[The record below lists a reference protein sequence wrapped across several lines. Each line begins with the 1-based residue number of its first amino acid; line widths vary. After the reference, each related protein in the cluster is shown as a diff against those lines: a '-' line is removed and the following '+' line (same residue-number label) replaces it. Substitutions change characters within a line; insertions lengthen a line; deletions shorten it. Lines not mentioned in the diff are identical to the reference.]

1 MHVVLSLANPHNDYI
16 FYILYTVL
24 SFFDFV
30 RLCTQII
37 RKIKVFHSVLGFI
50 MFVWVYKHIYRNK
63 YKVGKNN
70 NNDNNSNISNSFHS
84 LSK

>member
-1 MHVVLSLANPHNDYI
+1 MYMHVVLSLANPHNDYI

-37 RKIKVFHSVLGFI
+37 RRKIKVFHSVLGFI
-50 MFVWVYKHIYRNK
+50 MFVGCINTYIEINTKLAKIIIMIIIVI
-63 YKVGKNN
+63 
-70 NNDNNSNISNSFHS
+70 
-84 LSK
+84 